1 LDPKGK
7 KGKIFLSTQEG
18 IGGAEEELLLFL
30 TTALDGDEWGALR
43 QGCCIPEKEQLY
55 PLNWKLGGL
64 QSQYG
69 LFWIQE

>member
-30 TTALDGDEWGALR
+30 TTALDGDEW
-43 QGCCIPEKEQLY
+43 ELY
-55 PLNWKLGGL
+55 VRAAVSPRRNN
-64 QSQYG
+64 
-69 LFWIQE
+69 FTH